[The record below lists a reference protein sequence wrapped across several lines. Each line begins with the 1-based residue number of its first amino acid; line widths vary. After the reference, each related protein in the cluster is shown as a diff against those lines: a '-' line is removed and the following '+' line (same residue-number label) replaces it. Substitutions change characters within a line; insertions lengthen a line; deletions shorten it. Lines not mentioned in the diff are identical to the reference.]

1 MKSTGIVRRIDE
13 LGRVVIPK
21 EIRNTLRIRTR
32 DTLEIYTDSQGA
44 VILKKYSPVGE
55 LSDFAQRYADVLSKY
70 INLPMLV
77 CDLDR
82 VVSVAGVSRK
92 EYLERRI
99 TPKLEECM
107 QNRKSFV
114 SIGKS
119 EFKPVEGMERVAAII
134 YPIIASSNVAGA
146 VVLLQNENEEVPNDA
161 ENALAQ
167 VAASFI
173 GKQMEE

>member
-1 MKSTGIVRRIDE
+1 
-13 LGRVVIPK
+13 
-21 EIRNTLRIRTR
+21 
-32 DTLEIYTDSQGA
+32 
-44 VILKKYSPVGE
+44 
-55 LSDFAQRYADVLSKY
+55 
-70 INLPMLV
+70 MLV

-82 VVSVAGVSRK
+82 VVSVAGISRK

-99 TPKLEECM
+99 TSKLEDCI